1 MASDYQITN
10 YANYKMPVPVWLK
23 VLNAEV
29 IACTRCPRLVVYR
42 EQIAREKR
50 RAYRDHE
57 YWGKPV
63 PGFGDPH
70 ARVLVLGL
78 APGAH
83 GSNRTGRPFTGDASG
98 KFMYPVL
105 YEAGFANQPTATDR
119 RRRAGFDRSLHH
131 RRRPLRAARQQAFAP
146 GTGQLRSVS
155 GARTRRTERSTRNRC
170 PGQNRVRGL
179 SQLPEAKKADRGQR
193 EYEFRHGAEYVLPDG
208 CVLLASYHPSNQNTQ
223 TGKLTKEMFQRI
235 FKRARELADE
245 CHRGGFRGN
254 GHLWA
259 GMGAPSLRDG
269 PPLFLLRRDRD
280 FAPSSVRRAQIA
292 VGHLRF

>member
-1 MASDYQITN
+1 MSLPA
-10 YANYKMPVPVWLK
+10 WLK

-63 PGFGDPH
+63 PGFGDPA

-105 YEAGFANQPTATDR
+105 YETGFANQPTAVERNDGLRLTDLYIT
-119 RRRAGFDRSLHH
+119 A
-131 RRRPLRAARQQAFAP
+131 AARCAP
-146 GTGQLRSVS
+146 PDNKPLPQELANCAPYLEREIDGLKKLRVIVAL
-155 GARTRRTERSTRNRC
+155 GKIGFEAYLNFLIRRKLITSKR
-170 PGQNRVRGL
+170 Q
-179 SQLPEAKKADRGQR
+179 
-193 EYEFRHGAEYVLPDG
+193 YEFRHGAEYVLPDG
-208 CVLLASYHPSNQNTQ
+208 RVLLASYHPSNQNTQ
-223 TGKLTKEMFQRI
+223 TGKLTKEMFMKI
-235 FKRARELADE
+235 FVRARRLAEHD
-245 CHRGGFRGN
+245 
-254 GHLWA
+254 
-259 GMGAPSLRDG
+259 
-269 PPLFLLRRDRD
+269 
-280 FAPSSVRRAQIA
+280 
-292 VGHLRF
+292 